1 MTAVDFDLTQAN
13 GTLYPDEVA
22 VVNTY
27 RRLKRGLPT
36 GYGEVHFGVEVVDYC
51 GRLITTVVEERA
63 IVDEDAPTMVG
74 AIYRITGEAM

>member
-1 MTAVDFDLTQAN
+1 MRAVDFELTRSNA
-13 GTLYPDEVA
+13 TVYPDEVA

-36 GYGEVHFGVEVVDYC
+36 GYGEVHFSVEVVDYC
-51 GRLITTVVEERA
+51 GRLITTAVEERA

-74 AIYRITGEAM
+74 AIYRITGNAT